1 MNYRI
6 AFFQWSVQLIL
17 ELNLI
22 WNLLLLIMLILRL
35 HIGIILVLL
44 YCILNFII
52 SALVFQT
59 CICSCCC
66 CTFIKVW
73 RYCGLFSALPLLL
86 NTLRGLKKE
95 LKCWF
100 KFVVRNLITR
110 KQIIQE
116 MHLTDDWDTR
126 YEKLW
131 KKYQLN
137 FSSNGWY
144 IQLLSAS
151 IWYRFYSPLQVNENM
166 QLK

>member
-35 HIGIILVLL
+35 HIGINLVLL
-44 YCILNFII
+44 YCILYFII

-59 CICSCCC
+59 CICFCCC

-73 RYCGLFSALPLLL
+73 RYCGLFSALLLLL
-86 NTLRGLKKE
+86 NSLRGLKK
-95 LKCWF
+95 KF
-100 KFVVRNLITR
+100 KLYFDLNFWSLQGKLDFRNLITG

-116 MHLTDDWDTR
+116 MLLTDDWDI
-126 YEKLW
+126 YQKLW
-131 KKYQLN
+131 KKYQFN
-137 FSSNGWY
+137 FS
-144 IQLLSAS
+144 
-151 IWYRFYSPLQVNENM
+151 
-166 QLK
+166 